1 MVMKISTKLL
11 LLLII
16 SIFVFTACEK
26 QITIDLPNE
35 PSKLVVEGWI
45 ENNKCPVVILT
56 KSSPYFSP
64 IDLAALLSSLVK
76 SAVVTVSDGSI
87 TESLTGVDTS
97 YFPTYM
103 YIGKTIK
110 GEVGKTYTLN
120 ITAEGK
126 SYSSV
131 TTIQN
136 LATFDTV
143 WFKLNPNNDTIGNI
157 YASATDDGSVYNYY
171 RAYTKI
177 LNVDADFIP
186 IYGSVWDDKFFNG
199 QSLTTQLYHGSAS
212 NIVPPTEHNT
222 RGLGYRVGDSVV
234 TKLCTLDYE
243 SYMFWKAAES
253 EIFSGGNPFSSTT
266 SVPTNI
272 MGGALGSWT
281 GYGATYDTVVCH

>member
-87 TESLTGVDTS
+87 TETLTGVDTS

-177 LNVDADFIP
+177 LNNDADFIP
-186 IYGSVWDDKFFNG
+186 IFGSVWDDKFFSG
-199 QSLTTQLYHGSAS
+199 QTFTSQLYHGMAS
-212 NIVPPTEHNT
+212 NIIPPTDNNT
-222 RGLGYRVGDSVV
+222 RGLGYRVGDTVI

-243 SYMFWKAAES
+243 SYKFWKAAES

-272 MGGALGSWT
+272 VGGALGSWT
-281 GYGATYDTVVCH
+281 GYGATYDTVYCH

>member
-1 MVMKISTKLL
+1 MKISTKLL

-16 SIFVFTACEK
+16 SVFIFTSCEK
-26 QITIDLPNE
+26 EITINLPDE

-45 ENNKCPVVILT
+45 ENNKYPVVILT
-56 KSSPYFSP
+56 KSSPYFAP

-76 SAVVTVSDGSI
+76 GAVVTVSDGSV
-87 TESLTGVDTS
+87 TETLSGVDTS
-97 YFPTYM
+97 FFPTYM
-103 YIGKTIK
+103 YVGKTLK
-110 GEVGKTYTLN
+110 GEVGKTYTLS
-120 ITAEGK
+120 IQAEGK
-126 SYSSV
+126 SYSAV
-131 TTIQN
+131 TTIQT
-136 LATFDTV
+136 LAKFDSI
-143 WFKLNPNNDTIGNI
+143 WYKLNPNNDTIGNV
-157 YASATDDGSVYNYY
+157 YAYATDDGAVYNYY

-281 GYGATYDTVVCH
+281 GYGATYDTVICH